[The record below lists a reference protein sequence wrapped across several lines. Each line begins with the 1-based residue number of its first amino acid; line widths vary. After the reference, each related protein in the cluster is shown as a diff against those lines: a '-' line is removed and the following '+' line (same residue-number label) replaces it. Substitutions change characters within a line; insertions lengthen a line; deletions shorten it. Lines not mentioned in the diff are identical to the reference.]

1 MVSSAESSS
10 SSAGTGPGRARG
22 LVLKALVLLGGVLLL
37 KRLRKSTTRWDHAGA
52 VTNSLVGEKFSREQA
67 RRDPDNYFNISS
79 TYRELVLTI
88 LSPLITFEVM
98 LVYNPNYAK
107 SSLTLLQNRMITCPA
122 TEMVDGS
129 KVLYFEQA
137 FWRTP
142 QKPFRQGIS
151 PSSHAKHFMIF
162 LCSLALPESV
172 FLLLQN
178 VVTISKRFYMV
189 KPCPKEMKCDV
200 ELSSYAIRDV
210 EEYKNFC
217 DRPRDQRPQ
226 PEEVIGDIAEHLTTI
241 HLSRCERAKRCL
253 YEGTCPPG
261 GFPNTWGGALYCS
274 SELTIH
280 KNGEIHTWDRG
291 YDEGGNQVWGPKAGP
306 YEFKPAR
313 PSNNDDMFF
322 SPLNSPPTFSLDK
335 MESSF
340 VVNGQ

>member
-67 RRDPDNYFNISS
+67 RRDPDNYFNI
-79 TYRELVLTI
+79 
-88 LSPLITFEVM
+88 
-98 LVYNPNYAK
+98 
-107 SSLTLLQNRMITCPA
+107 RMITCPA

-142 QKPFRQGIS
+142 QKPFRQ
-151 PSSHAKHFMIF
+151 
-162 LCSLALPESV
+162 
-172 FLLLQN
+172 
-178 VVTISKRFYMV
+178 RFYMV